1 MDLLEKNK
9 LSLLKEKIWT
19 GCRVYWCL
27 WILCCCGY
35 SLLSALLQCPG
46 IAVVAYGL
54 IYTLVLKPSSYFGK
68 GSPRWRLCFSSEWE
82 GKKNSRFAIFL
93 WVSFIIRSWWHFQEI
108 GKVKLE
114 SNLSFPLCTDTGFK
128 LLSDS
133 ELRFWKYFS
142 GNNFFKDHFTTWN
155 HNLQEK
161 SFTRSNEHFFL
172 FQWELSRTQD
182 KMQRLFDIVFCFL

>member
-1 MDLLEKNK
+1 MVV
-9 LSLLKEKIWT
+9 I
-19 GCRVYWCL
+19 
-27 WILCCCGY
+27 
-35 SLLSALLQCPG
+35 SLLSALLQCPD
-46 IAVVAYGL
+46 IAVMDYDLCL
-54 IYTLVLKPSSYFGK
+54 IHTLLLKPSSYFGK
-68 GSPRWRLCFSSEWE
+68 GSHGWRLCFWSERE
-82 GKKNSRFAIFL
+82 GRKNSRFAVL
-93 WVSFIIRSWWHFQEI
+93 PWVSFIIRSCWHFQEQI

-133 ELRFWKYFS
+133 ELWFWKYFS
-142 GNNFFKDHFTTWN
+142 GNTFFKDHFTTWN

-182 KMQRLFDIVFCFL
+182 KKWRLFCVVFCSL